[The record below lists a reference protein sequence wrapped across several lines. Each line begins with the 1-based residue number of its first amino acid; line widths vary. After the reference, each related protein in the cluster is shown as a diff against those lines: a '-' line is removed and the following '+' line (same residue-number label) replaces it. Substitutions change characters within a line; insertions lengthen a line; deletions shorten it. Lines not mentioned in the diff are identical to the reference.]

1 MSYEDPPPLDFT
13 AFQMACIC
21 GNNGHG
27 KSAVID
33 AITWA
38 LWGEGRKASI
48 EKKPDEGLL
57 KIGKTEMMVEFTFDM
72 EGDRYRVIRQYSKSG
87 KTAKTILE
95 FEVFS
100 SEKGEFTNLTQKN
113 MSQTQEK
120 IIEHLRM
127 GYETFINSSVMLQG
141 RADEFA
147 IKKASERKQLLC
159 DILGLSK
166 YDELS
171 MLAREKYKES
181 NIRMEFVEEEK
192 NRLEKELLE
201 KENVEERLKN
211 IKDDLQN
218 LNKEIDNTEKE
229 LIVMRE
235 KKSTLSAIMNQIEGI
250 EKQIVREESSI
261 KDMKK
266 QKIQLQEEMKLTE
279 KILQEEEVILK
290 NHNLYEELI
299 KQDALMYEKN
309 KKITSLKQKKMS
321 TESKIN
327 QGKNELS
334 SEINV
339 IKEKINSIKV
349 QLKETLKVID
359 LKEDIEDGFNKLKAL
374 ENQEKEIEK
383 KFKLQKN
390 LEDLRIKLEKSI
402 SEKEGGLKIEL
413 ATLHKREEEYDIQ
426 ILKKENIIKQIETL
440 KEEINHMET
449 LEKEKE
455 RVILKGTEEQS
466 KTTRMKEQIKEIEKK
481 LEEERQKWMNI
492 SKSKDSNCPLCD
504 APFDEKRKKQ
514 TLGKIKKEGEAKK
527 EEINRLVKEIETS
540 KKETHSIKE
549 EYKRLE
555 GEIKKLHPKKSIL
568 AQKQVE
574 LENCN
579 KASLLKEEI
588 KAKMQ
593 KINKILE
600 EKHYAGE
607 EIKKQKEIEEK
618 LILLDYSE
626 EKVQNI
632 KGEKEKWDK
641 YRQEKIKLDIA
652 TENRDKLS
660 LELPLLENTLKEKE
674 EILTKEEFSLEFKK
688 ELQEI
693 TRELEE
699 LNFSQEEHNTI
710 RDQLKKLN
718 KIPTQ
723 MVYLNNA
730 KKQYPLMVEKHKGL
744 SDNLKEKEDLLITL
758 INEKEHKTLL
768 IEELPSLCEIIPQ
781 KESLLYGLRLRAN
794 DLTGEKGNLENM
806 FEEHKKVEEILK
818 KFEKEFEEKGKDREI
833 YRILSKAFGK
843 DGIQSLIIQNCIPEI
858 ETAANDILSRLT
870 DNRIHIALELQRDKK
885 SGGLKDTLDIKISDE
900 SGTRDYEL
908 YSGGEAFRTNFSL
921 RVALAKLMARRSG
934 TKLRTLI
941 IDEGFGTQDSEGIEQ
956 LVEALQEISKD
967 FDKILV
973 ITHMES
979 LKNMFPTRIEVTKS
993 PTYGSVFKVIG

>member
-1 MSYEDPPPLDFT
+1 MIPVRLNLKNFMSYEDPPPLDFT

-127 GYETFINSSVMLQG
+127 GYETFINSSVILQG

-641 YRQEKIKLDIA
+641 YRQEK
-652 TENRDKLS
+652 
-660 LELPLLENTLKEKE
+660 
-674 EILTKEEFSLEFKK
+674 
-688 ELQEI
+688 
-693 TRELEE
+693 
-699 LNFSQEEHNTI
+699 
-710 RDQLKKLN
+710 
-718 KIPTQ
+718 
-723 MVYLNNA
+723 
-730 KKQYPLMVEKHKGL
+730 
-744 SDNLKEKEDLLITL
+744 
-758 INEKEHKTLL
+758 
-768 IEELPSLCEIIPQ
+768 
-781 KESLLYGLRLRAN
+781 
-794 DLTGEKGNLENM
+794 
-806 FEEHKKVEEILK
+806 
-818 KFEKEFEEKGKDREI
+818 
-833 YRILSKAFGK
+833 
-843 DGIQSLIIQNCIPEI
+843 
-858 ETAANDILSRLT
+858 
-870 DNRIHIALELQRDKK
+870 
-885 SGGLKDTLDIKISDE
+885 
-900 SGTRDYEL
+900 
-908 YSGGEAFRTNFSL
+908 
-921 RVALAKLMARRSG
+921 
-934 TKLRTLI
+934 
-941 IDEGFGTQDSEGIEQ
+941 
-956 LVEALQEISKD
+956 
-967 FDKILV
+967 
-973 ITHMES
+973 
-979 LKNMFPTRIEVTKS
+979 
-993 PTYGSVFKVIG
+993 